1 MERQFDREKFK
12 DAMHYVVAKAGSH
25 PGFGAI
31 KLYKVLWFSDAK
43 SFLITGEPITGEEY
57 IRRQYGPVPKHALL
71 VRSELEHEGRIRV
84 WEDRYYN
91 RPITRFQS
99 KLPADAHR
107 LTAEERK
114 TLDYWIKTIDEDHTA
129 QSISDESHDYAWEIA
144 KMGEVI
150 PLYAFLATR
159 WEDPTDEEL
168 ERAKKRYAGRG
179 LH

>member
-1 MERQFDREKFK
+1 MEAEFDREKFK
-12 DAMHYVVAKAGSH
+12 DAMHYVIAKAGSH

-43 SFLITGEPITGEEY
+43 TFLLTGEPITGEEY
-57 IRRQYGPVPKHALL
+57 IRRQHGPVPKHSLQI
-71 VRSELEHEGRIRV
+71 RSELEDEGRIKV

-91 RPITRFQS
+91 RPITRFKAQR
-99 KLPADAHR
+99 PALTGR
-107 LTAEERK
+107 LSADERK
-114 TLDYWIKTIDEDHTA
+114 TLDYWTKHIDEDHTSS
-129 QSISDESHDYAWEIA
+129 SISEESHDYAWEIA

-168 ERAKKRYAGRG
+168 ERANKRMSGRG